1 MLISR
6 PIDGCSH
13 STFRRITIS
22 LLIVSS
28 SLCIAEDAMIAV
40 ATNFL
45 PTAKK
50 LAKEFEL
57 DEKHELKLV
66 GGSTGQLFAQISQG
80 APFHALMSAD
90 RERVT
95 KLVERK
101 LAVADTQFTYAT
113 GRLCFLVSR
122 NREHSETPKKILH
135 ELLFTQIA
143 IANPRTAPY
152 GAAAAEVLAELGLKE
167 QALSL
172 KLITAQNVGQAY
184 AMVST
189 GNSDFGIVALSS
201 VLNDSVDKDQYYL
214 IPYRLHEPIRQ
225 DAVLLKQGS
234 DNQTAKRFLKFL
246 TSQEGKAIIRGE
258 GYRFD

>member
-1 MLISR
+1 MLFSC
-6 PIDGCSH
+6 PIDGGSR
-13 STFRRITIS
+13 SNFRLIAIS

-28 SLCIAEDAMIAV
+28 SLSIAEDATIAV

-57 DEKHELKLV
+57 EEEYELKLV

-80 APFHALMSAD
+80 APFHAFMSAD
-90 RERVT
+90 QERVS
-95 KLVERK
+95 KLVESE
-101 LAVADTQFTYAT
+101 LALADTQFTYAR
-113 GRLCFLVSR
+113 GRLCFLVSP

-152 GAAAAEVLAELGLKE
+152 GAAAVEVLAELGLEE
-167 QALSL
+167 QALSS

-201 VLNDSVDKDQYYL
+201 VLNDSVDNDQYYL
-214 IPYRLHEPIRQ
+214 IPYKLHGPIRQ
-225 DAVLLKQGS
+225 DAVLLKRGS
-234 DNQTAKRFLKFL
+234 NNHSAKRFLEFL
-246 TSQEGKAIIRGE
+246 SSREGKAIIRGE